1 MINISGKFVHQ
12 PPSSPAPD
20 FSFPATF
27 LICPMIVADD
37 GVPVFDPQT
46 GPGLSRQGKPRR
58 QWH

>member
-27 LICPMIVADD
+27 LICLMIVADD

-46 GPGLSRQGKPRR
+46 ELHARLRECCVSN
-58 QWH
+58 